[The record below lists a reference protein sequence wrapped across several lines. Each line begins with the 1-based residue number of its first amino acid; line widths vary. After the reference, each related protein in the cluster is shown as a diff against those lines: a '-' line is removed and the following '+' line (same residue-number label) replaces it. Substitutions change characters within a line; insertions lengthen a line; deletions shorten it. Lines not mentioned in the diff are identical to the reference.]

1 MQIFPNGTMSY
12 ADPSVEAQ
20 TDFDEKGLPIA
31 SSEETTDLSV
41 ICTISTLSEDRKG
54 RYDDG
59 RYRNC
64 QYSVTCNLEDVGNEF
79 NSVKSVTLNHDIK
92 GSLGTFLVQRIEFYT
107 LTQTV
112 EVWV

>member
-1 MQIFPNGTMSY
+1 MQIFPNGILTYS
-12 ADPSVEAQ
+12 AATQQPDL
-20 TDFDEKGLPIA
+20 DGNGLPVA
-31 SSEETTDLSV
+31 AGTVEPVSV

-64 QYSVTCNLEDVGNEF
+64 QYSVTCNLEDVGNQF
-79 NSVKSVTLNHDIK
+79 ATVNTVTLDHDIK
-92 GSLGTFLVQRIEFYT
+92 GSLGSFQIQRIEFYT

-112 EVWV
+112 EIWL